1 MSSGGPA
8 SSPARI
14 VRVAPYL
21 LVPDVAA
28 AGDYYEKVFGFA
40 REYLGGDPPEFAIY
54 ARDGHPVM
62 FRRAPDPARIIPVE
76 RQGGTWDVFCWVEG
90 LDALQAELKR
100 RGAVFA
106 YELTIQQYGMREIAV
121 RDLHGYV
128 LGFGEPTR

>member
-1 MSSGGPA
+1 MASTRPA
-8 SSPARI
+8 SAPARL

-28 AGDYYEKVFGFA
+28 AGDYYQKVFGFE
-40 REYLGGDPPEFAIY
+40 REYAAGDPPEFAIY

-62 FRRAPDPARIIPVE
+62 FRRAPDPDRIVPVE

-90 LDALQAELKR
+90 IDALQEELKG
-100 RGAVFA
+100 RGAQFA
-106 YELTIQQYGMREIAV
+106 YELTVQQYGMREIAV
-121 RDLHGYV
+121 RDPNGYV